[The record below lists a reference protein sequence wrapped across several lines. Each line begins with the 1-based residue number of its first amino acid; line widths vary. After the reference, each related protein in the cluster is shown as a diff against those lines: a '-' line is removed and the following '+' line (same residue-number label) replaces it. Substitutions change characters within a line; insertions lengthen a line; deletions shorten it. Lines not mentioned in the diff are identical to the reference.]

1 MKSYFLLSALTAIS
15 VASLTG
21 CSSSPTLGYYSSDIN
36 LWCYQDANPEI
47 RSYDAKVL
55 DVDGEVV
62 SSSSNVE
69 IKVWSDSNGGRYM
82 TGQCQ
87 LKVEFGDIP
96 LEGGPYTVKFSVDG
110 KELSQTDEFDSS
122 SLFPIPN

>member
-1 MKSYFLLSALTAIS
+1 MKSVFLISAITAIS
-15 VASLTG
+15 VVSLTG
-21 CSSSPTLGYYSSDIN
+21 CSSSPALGYYSSDIN
-36 LWCYQDANPEI
+36 FTCFQDANPEI
-47 RSYDAKVL
+47 RNYSAEVL
-55 DVDGEVV
+55 DINGELV

-82 TGQCQ
+82 TGQCE

-110 KELSQTDEFDSS
+110 KELSQIDEFDSS
-122 SLFPIPN
+122 SLIPIPN